1 MTLSKI
7 ATRKPTFKLKK
18 SKLLELYDVRRIG
31 DKDTG
36 SPITAITSLIGE
48 DLVLGLLALYFKETG
63 RALRHQPDYRCT
75 SGQQRGPWLDAWL
88 LTKKGELF
96 QAEVKNWCASAI
108 GGVSVDG
115 GLEPRSTRRN
125 QRRRYTWFE
134 AAESNRERYLNRKD
148 VAAKVW
154 KVLVPMKQPRGWPR
168 RKSKPLLAFWSPV
181 APPGAKKEKDLKP
194 FFQVKTS
201 EFRAI
206 IGKSGLKLP
215 KKCFS
220 TVWIFSASN
229 YLRSLKRRETIEI
242 PMQRV
247 QGRLEELR
255 IVGFPIKL

>member
-1 MTLSKI
+1 M
-7 ATRKPTFKLKK
+7 
-18 SKLLELYDVRRIG
+18 
-31 DKDTG
+31 
-36 SPITAITSLIGE
+36 
-48 DLVLGLLALYFKETG
+48 
-63 RALRHQPDYRCT
+63 
-75 SGQQRGPWLDAWL
+75 
-88 LTKKGELF
+88 
-96 QAEVKNWCASAI
+96 
-108 GGVSVDG
+108 
-115 GLEPRSTRRN
+115 
-125 QRRRYTWFE
+125 
-134 AAESNRERYLNRKD
+134 NRKD

>member
-1 MTLSKI
+1 MPSPKSS
-7 ATRKPTFKLKK
+7 RKNHKFKLEI
-18 SKLLELYDVRRIG
+18 SKLLDFYDVRRTP
-31 DKDTG
+31 DEDTG

-48 DLVLGLLALYFKETG
+48 DLVLGLLELHFKESG
-63 RALRHQPDYRCT
+63 RALQCPVERKCT
-75 SGQQRGPWLDAWL
+75 TGETTGPRLDGWIR
-88 LTKKGELF
+88 TKKGDVF
-96 QAEVKNWCASAI
+96 QTEVKNWCASAI

-115 GLEPRSTRRN
+115 ELEPRSARRN

-134 AAESNRERYLNRKD
+134 AAESNRERYLNHKD

-154 KVLVPMKQPRGWPR
+154 KVLVPMKPPEDWPR
-168 RKSKPLLAFWSPV
+168 RNAKPLLAFWSPV

-215 KKCFS
+215 KKRFS

-255 IVGFPIKL
+255 KLGFPINL